1 LSIDSIDKA
10 KIAANNQGMSELHL
24 GRPPLQLPE
33 VRLLASQ
40 RRRPLSAG
48 VTLDPIARVV
58 TVDGF
63 EVELPYLEF
72 ELLAY
77 FLHHPWQVHSRQQ
90 LLCDV
95 WQIEPE
101 IATRTVDIHVSRLR
115 QKIGRHRRDLQT
127 VRRVGY
133 RYAPAE
139 LRAVQTSA
147 G

>member
-1 LSIDSIDKA
+1 
-10 KIAANNQGMSELHL
+10 M
-24 GRPPLQLPE
+24 PT
-33 VRLLASQ
+33 
-40 RRRPLSAG
+40 G
-48 VTLDPIARVV
+48 VTLDPVARVV
-58 TVDGF
+58 TVDGR
-63 EVELPYLEF
+63 EVELPFLEF

-90 LLCDV
+90 LLSEV
-95 WQIEPE
+95 WQVEPE

-115 QKIGRHRRDLQT
+115 QKIGPHRRDLQT

-139 LRAVQTSA
+139 PRALSSSA